1 MKIWKLETENQKK
14 CQSSEASIYSE
25 SETTNAKPQSAADN
39 WRFGASGGVA
49 PRKVKWE
56 IERL

>member
-1 MKIWKLETENQKK
+1 MSNDRDKHNV
-14 CQSSEASIYSE
+14 SEMPAY
-25 SETTNAKPQSAADN
+25 N

-56 IERL
+56 NERLCPA